1 MRWAYGFLA
10 APVMVGVATLVS
22 RAWPDLFARQEVV
35 PYCFAVVVTALVGG
49 GLPSVVAVVLS
60 AVAVDAWVP
69 DGETQSTA
77 SWVVGMLSLCGV
89 SFLTVIMRGRRTRAV
104 QEIARQ
110 TEELEARVE
119 RQNEELAA
127 AISRLRHEV
136 QRRQRAKDELRSV
149 TAHVHCILWR
159 AELEGDADWDI
170 GIDSGTRLRA
180 WKVWVQDEQAAQ
192 SMLPLDVGETGS
204 YYNAWVQSRHPDDA
218 GNENEV
224 CKAAV
229 LRGQSSYTHEY
240 RCIDRDGRVR
250 WLSEDVRI
258 QRVAPGR
265 VRLFGV
271 TTDATE
277 RKRAEQEVVEHG
289 KRLRAL
295 AAEVSKTEERERR
308 KIAAALH
315 DNLGSLLAVAQMQ
328 LDGLRMAE
336 GDDGLGE
343 VNRAVVDD
351 VIGSIEQAIAHTRSL
366 TCELSP
372 PLLYEAGLEAAVRW
386 LGDQIR
392 RRHGLEVRV
401 ESRGDVRSLDQELG
415 VLLFQGAR
423 ELLTNTVKHA
433 RAGLAYVDIHVEAD
447 GVCVVVGDDGVG
459 LGQSTASR
467 PNGFGLFH
475 LRERLEHLGGRLD
488 VASKPGEGTRTIM
501 TIPRGGK
508 GEE

>member
-1 MRWAYGFLA
+1 
-10 APVMVGVATLVS
+10 
-22 RAWPDLFARQEVV
+22 
-35 PYCFAVVVTALVGG
+35 
-49 GLPSVVAVVLS
+49 
-60 AVAVDAWVP
+60 
-69 DGETQSTA
+69 
-77 SWVVGMLSLCGV
+77 
-89 SFLTVIMRGRRTRAV
+89 
-104 QEIARQ
+104 
-110 TEELEARVE
+110 
-119 RQNEELAA
+119 
-127 AISRLRHEV
+127 
-136 QRRQRAKDELRSV
+136 
-149 TAHVHCILWR
+149 
-159 AELEGDADWDI
+159 
-170 GIDSGTRLRA
+170 
-180 WKVWVQDEQAAQ
+180 
-192 SMLPLDVGETGS
+192 
-204 YYNAWVQSRHPDDA
+204 
-218 GNENEV
+218 
-224 CKAAV
+224 
-229 LRGQSSYTHEY
+229 
-240 RCIDRDGRVR
+240 
-250 WLSEDVRI
+250 
-258 QRVAPGR
+258 
-265 VRLFGV
+265 LFGV

-289 KRLRAL
+289 RRLRAL

-315 DNLGSLLAVAQMQ
+315 YNLGSLLAVAQMQ

-415 VLLFQGAR
+415 VLLFQGTR

-433 RAGLAYVDIHVEAD
+433 RARLAYVDIHVEAD